1 MIKHSVEKIGGTSMS
16 RYDDVLKNI
25 WQRPQVPHGEKNGKK
40 KEERGEDKRIKKER
54 KEKIKRRN
62 M

>member
-25 WQRPQVPHGEKNGKK
+25 WQRPQVPMAVLKHFVSARLRCIGLC
-40 KEERGEDKRIKKER
+40 RYDQWTS
-54 KEKIKRRN
+54 
-62 M
+62 

>member
-25 WQRPQVPHGEKNGKK
+25 WQRRRYHTVVLKKPYISVPLLY
-40 KEERGEDKRIKKER
+40 RP
-54 KEKIKRRN
+54 
-62 M
+62 MPV